1 MPRPKSQLSRRSFLG
16 TGVKSAAALA
26 AYSRLS
32 AAAAPVLLT
41 ADVPQAARSQAAALQ
56 PAFARLD
63 EFITEHMRETGAPGM
78 TLALANRE
86 GLLRV
91 STYGLADMKT
101 GAKVAPETLFQIG
114 SISKS
119 FVAIAL
125 LQLREEGK
133 LDLHKPVAQYLPW
146 LKIASKFEP
155 ITTHD
160 ILSHT
165 AGLPEAPLLLEALL
179 AEIPTGAK
187 PGAHFLYSNTGYN
200 ILGFFVEALDGRP
213 FAEAMRARL
222 LTPLGMTASAP
233 TITNETRRRMAV
245 GYRPFDEDR
254 PFPLRG
260 RLGEAPWIEMDM
272 AAGSIAATPADM
284 ASYMTALINRG
295 ATRRGGAR
303 ILSEESFR
311 LMTTPVI
318 NAPFRGEPASYGY
331 GLWISDV
338 DGHTRLRHTGGMV
351 AFSSSIDVDL
361 NEGLGAFA
369 SVNANLQ
376 GYRPVAVTKFALEA
390 ITASRAGK
398 PLPAVPAPPPSPE
411 EIKNASDY
419 AGTYTSPDGRKLTF
433 AAEGERLLLVHQGQR
448 VALER
453 SGGRDLFIVKH
464 PDFELF
470 RLGFARDK
478 NRVVEAFY
486 GADWYAGEAYT
497 GARAFT
503 YPKEWDAFAGHY
515 FNDSPWYGTARV
527 ALRKGQLLLDGVQP
541 LALVEGATFRL
552 AGDDVSPDRLSFETV
567 VAGRAMRVNYAGII
581 FRRTFTP

>member
-1 MPRPKSQLSRRSFLG
+1 MLRPKSQLSRRSFLS
-16 TGVKSAAALA
+16 TSTKTAFALA
-26 AYSRLS
+26 AYSKLS

-41 ADVPQAARSQAAALQ
+41 SEVPQAARAQVATWQ

-91 STYGLADMKT
+91 STYGLADIKT
-101 GAKVAPETLFQIG
+101 GAKVVPETLFQIG

-125 LQLREEGK
+125 LQLRDEGK

-155 ITTHD
+155 VTAHD
-160 ILSHT
+160 LLSHT
-165 AGLPEAPLLLEALL
+165 AGLPEVPLLLDTLL
-179 AEIPTGAK
+179 SEIPTGYK

-200 ILGFFVEALDGRP
+200 ILGFLVEALDGRP
-213 FAEAMRARL
+213 FAESMRARL
-222 LTPLGMTASAP
+222 LTPLGMTQSSS
-233 TITNETRRRMAV
+233 TITNDTRARMAV
-245 GYRPFDEDR
+245 GYRPYYEDR

-260 RLGEAPWIEMDM
+260 RLAEAPWIEMDM
-272 AAGSIAATPADM
+272 AAGSITATPADM
-284 ASYMTALINRG
+284 ASYVTALINHG
-295 ATRRGGAR
+295 ATLRGR

-318 NAPFRGEPASYGY
+318 NSPFRGEPASYGY
-331 GLWISDV
+331 GLWISDIG
-338 DGHTRLRHTGGMV
+338 GHTRLRHTGGMV

-376 GYRPVAVTKFALEA
+376 GYRPVAVTRFALEA
-390 ITASRAGK
+390 LTATLAGK
-398 PLPAVPAPPPSPE
+398 PLPTAPAPQPSPE
-411 EIKNASDY
+411 EIKNAADY
-419 AGTYTSPDGRKLTF
+419 AGTYTSPDGKKLTLV
-433 AAEGERLLLVHQGQR
+433 AEGNSLLLVHKGQR
-448 VALER
+448 IALER

-464 PDFELF
+464 TDFELF
-470 RLGFARDK
+470 RLGFTRERD
-478 NRVVEAFY
+478 RIVEAFH
-486 GADWYAGEAYT
+486 GADWYAGAAYT
-497 GARAFT
+497 GGRAFT
-503 YPKEWDAFAGHY
+503 YPKEWDAYAGHY
-515 FNDSPWYGTARV
+515 FNDSPWYGTTRV
-527 ALRKGQLLLDGVQP
+527 VLRKGQLLLDGVQA
-541 LALVEGATFRL
+541 LAPAEGATFRL
-552 AGDDVSPDRLSFETV
+552 VGDDVSPDRIGFESV
-567 VAGRAMRVNYAGII
+567 VAGKAMRLNYSGII

>member
-1 MPRPKSQLSRRSFLG
+1 MPTTKSQFSRRRFLG
-16 TGVKSAAALA
+16 TGAKSAFALA
-26 AYSRLS
+26 AFSRLS
-32 AAAAPVLLT
+32 AAAAPVMLT
-41 ADVPQAARSQAAALQ
+41 ADVPQGARAQAAALQ

-63 EFITEHMRETGAPGM
+63 EFITRHMRETGAPGM

-86 GLLRV
+86 GVLRV
-91 STYGLADMKT
+91 STYGLADIKT
-101 GAKVAPETLFQIG
+101 GAKVTPEMLFQIG

-125 LQLREEGK
+125 LQLRDEGK

-146 LKIASKFEP
+146 LKIISKFEP
-155 ITTHD
+155 VTTHD

-200 ILGFFVEALDGRP
+200 ILGFLVEALDGRP

-222 LTPLGMTASAP
+222 LQPLGMTASAP

-272 AAGSIAATPADM
+272 SAGSITATPADM
-284 ASYMTALINRG
+284 AAYVTALINHG
-295 ATRRGGAR
+295 AARGGNR
-303 ILSEESFR
+303 ILSEEGFR
-311 LMTTPVI
+311 LMTTSVI

-331 GLWISDV
+331 GLWISDIN
-338 DGHTRLRHTGGMV
+338 GHTRLRHTGGMV

-390 ITASRAGK
+390 ITASLAGK
-398 PLPAVPAPPPSPE
+398 PLPAVPAPQPSPE
-411 EIKNASDY
+411 EIKNAADY

-433 AAEGERLLLVHQGQR
+433 AAEGDRLLLVHQGQR

-453 SGGRDLFIVKH
+453 SGGRDRFIVKH

-470 RLGFARDK
+470 LLGFARDK

-486 GADWYAGEAYT
+486 GADWYAGEAYA
-497 GARAFT
+497 GARTFT

-527 ALRKGQLLLDGVQP
+527 VLRKGQLLLDGVQP
-541 LALVEGATFRL
+541 LVPTEGNTFRL
-552 AGDDVSPDRLSFETV
+552 AGDDLSPDRLGFESV
-567 VAGRAMRVNYAGII
+567 VAGKAMRLNYAGII

>member
-1 MPRPKSQLSRRSFLG
+1 MHREFSRRSFLG
-16 TGVKSAAALA
+16 TGVKSAVALA

-41 ADVPQAARSQAAALQ
+41 ADVPQAARTQAVALE

-63 EFITEHMRETGAPGM
+63 EFITAHMRETGAPGM
-78 TLALANRE
+78 TLAVANRE

-91 STYGLADMKT
+91 STYGLADVKT

-125 LQLREEGK
+125 LQLRDEGK
-133 LDLHKPVAQYLPW
+133 LDLHRPVAQYLPW

-155 ITTHD
+155 ITAHD
-160 ILSHT
+160 IMSHT
-165 AGLPEAPLLLEALL
+165 AGLPEAPLLLDTLL
-179 AEIPTGAK
+179 AEIPTGSK
-187 PGAHFLYSNTGYN
+187 PGTHFLYSNTGYN
-200 ILGFFVEALDGRP
+200 ILGFLVEALDGRP

-222 LTPLGMTASAP
+222 LQPLGMTASAP
-233 TITNETRRRMAV
+233 TITNDTRPRMAV
-245 GYRPFDEDR
+245 GYRPFYEDR

-284 ASYMTALINRG
+284 AAYVTALINHG
-295 ATRRGGAR
+295 ATARGSR
-303 ILSEESFR
+303 ILSEEGFR
-311 LMTTPVI
+311 LLTTPVI
-318 NAPFRGEPASYGY
+318 NAPFRLEPASYGY

-338 DGHTRLRHTGGMV
+338 GGHTRLRHTGGMV

-361 NEGLGAFA
+361 SEGLGAFA

-376 GYRPVAVTKFALEA
+376 GYRPIVVTKFALEA
-390 ITASRAGK
+390 LTAALAGK
-398 PLPAVPAPPPSPE
+398 TLPAVPAPPPSPE
-411 EIKNASDY
+411 VIQNAADY
-419 AGTYTSPDGRKLTF
+419 AGTYTSPDGRKLTL
-433 AAEGERLLLVHQGQR
+433 AAEGNRLLLVHRGAR

-453 SGGRDLFIVKH
+453 SGGRDRFIVKH
-464 PDFELF
+464 PDFDLF
-470 RLGFARDK
+470 HLGFVRERD
-478 NRVVEAFY
+478 RVVEAFH

-497 GARAFT
+497 GARSFT
-503 YPKEWDAFAGHY
+503 YPKEWDAYAGHY
-515 FNDSPWYGTARV
+515 FSDSPWYGTARV
-527 ALRKGQLLLDGVQP
+527 VLRKGQLLLDGVQP
-541 LALVEGATFRL
+541 LAPDVGNTFRL
-552 AGDDVSPDRLSFETV
+552 AGDDVSPDRLSFESV
-567 VAGRAMRVNYAGII
+567 VAGRAMRVDYGGII